1 MKRLFL
7 AAALLASVPS
17 FAADLAS
24 RPAEDFP
31 AETPLRGIYGA
42 LGGGATIIL
51 VPGDDTFGYDAEAR
65 VGYSFNP
72 ALQLYLS
79 GAVDG
84 GSLSGVSFKTYQVDA
99 FVQYHLLAKSAVMV
113 YVRGGIGVGI
123 SADGF
128 GGATA
133 AGLAEAGGL
142 GVEFRVAPNIFLAP
156 EFFYRNANLSA
167 NGIDQRIQVVGLQ
180 LGLVYY

>member
-51 VPGDDTFGYDAEAR
+51 VPGDDAVGYDAEAR

-72 ALQLYLS
+72 ALQLYIS
-79 GAVDG
+79 GALDG
-84 GSLSGVSFKTYQVDA
+84 GSLSGVSFKAYQVDA

-133 AGLAEAGGL
+133 AGLAEAGGPRGADPGAPQHL
-142 GVEFRVAPNIFLAP
+142 PPPRVFFP
-156 EFFYRNANLSA
+156 EAHPS
-167 NGIDQRIQVVGLQ
+167 
-180 LGLVYY
+180 